1 MNLRASGSRNWAV
14 CYTQKGVRYREA
26 RTEIGVGGVGSGGR
40 IKIKSK
46 SKIKKKSKRK
56 RKIKITTGRGRRAAE
71 TWPPEYVWPWHPRKK
86 KGETAGAGSPFVYQ
100 RSRSTGKMPV
110 VRRFGTWA

>member
-26 RTEIGVGGVGSGGR
+26 RTEMGVGGVGSGAR

-56 RKIKITTGRGRRAAE
+56 RKIKIKTGSGG
-71 TWPPEYVWPWHPRKK
+71 TQQKHGHPSTCGHGTQEK

-110 VRRFGTWA
+110 VRRFGTW